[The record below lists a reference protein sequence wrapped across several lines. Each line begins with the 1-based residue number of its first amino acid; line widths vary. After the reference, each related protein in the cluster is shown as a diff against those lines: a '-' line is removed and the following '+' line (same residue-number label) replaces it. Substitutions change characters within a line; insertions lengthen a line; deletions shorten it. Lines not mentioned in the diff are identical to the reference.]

1 MAKTGEDSRNNGRMD
16 LAPNSDLRIAVVPG
30 DGIGLEIMDACRA
43 ILDALETRVGGYAL
57 SYTPYRAGAALF
69 AETGTD
75 ITDADFDALG
85 RADAILLGAIGD
97 PAVRHANGTEI
108 SPHLRIRTAFKLCT
122 GLRPAKA
129 YPNAPRRLR
138 DERAADIDLVVVRES
153 TEGLFHTAQI
163 GEIIDDLEATEIMKI
178 TRPVCEQLFDETF
191 ALARRRKAQG
201 GKGKVTC
208 VDKANVFK
216 AMAFFRKIFDER
228 AALHPDIEVGYN
240 YVDAQALDLIRRPW
254 DFDVLV
260 MENMFGDILSDLT
273 AALVGGM
280 GMAPCGEIG
289 RDHAMFQPAHG
300 SAPDIAGQDKANP
313 TAMILSAAMMLD
325 WLGDRHGVDAMVT
338 AARMLDDSVSEG
350 FASGRVNPM
359 EFGGPHGTK
368 EAVRSIID
376 IIKERS

>member
-1 MAKTGEDSRNNGRMD
+1 MTA
-16 LAPNSDLRIAVVPG
+16 NSDLSIAVIPG
-30 DGIGLEIMDACRA
+30 DGIGIEIIDGCLA
-43 ILDALETRVGGYAL
+43 ILDALQKRVGGYKLA
-57 SYTPYRAGAALF
+57 YKNYRIGAAFF
-69 AETGTD
+69 AETGVDMTD
-75 ITDADFDALG
+75 EDFEAMG
-85 RADAILLGAIGD
+85 RDDAILLGAIGD
-97 PAVRHANGTEI
+97 PKVRHPDGTEI
-108 SPHLRIRTAFKLCT
+108 SPHLRIRTRFSLCA

-138 DERAADIDLVVVRES
+138 DDRAADIDLVVVRES
-153 TEGLFHTAQI
+153 TEGLFHTALV
-163 GEIIDDLEATEIMKI
+163 GEVVDDREATEIMKI
-178 TRPVCEQLFDETF
+178 TRPVCEQLFDEAF
-191 ALARRRKAQG
+191 ALARRRKTRG

-254 DFDVLV
+254 EFDVLV
-260 MENMFGDILSDLT
+260 MENMFGDILSDLS

-289 RDHAMFQPAHG
+289 RNHAMFQPAHG

-325 WLGDRHGVDAMVT
+325 WLGDRHGVEALVS
-338 AARMLDDSVSEG
+338 AARVLDDAVCEG
-350 FASGRVNPM
+350 FASGRVNPI

-376 IIKERS
+376 IIGKAA

>member
-1 MAKTGEDSRNNGRMD
+1 MFAGENRRSNGRMD
-16 LAPNSDLRIAVVPG
+16 LAPNSDLRIAVLPG

-43 ILDALETRVGGYAL
+43 ILDALEGRVGGYTL
-57 SYTPYRAGAALF
+57 CYTPYRAGAALF
-69 AETGTD
+69 SETGTD
-75 ITDADFDALG
+75 ITDEDFDALG
-85 RADAILLGAIGD
+85 HADAILLGAIGD
-97 PAVRHANGTEI
+97 PTVRHPNGTEI

-216 AMAFFRKIFDER
+216 AMAFFRKVFDER
-228 AALHPDIEVGYN
+228 AARNPDIEVGYN

-254 DFDVLV
+254 EFDVLV

-313 TAMILSAAMMLD
+313 TAMILSAAMMLE
-325 WLGDRHGVDAMVT
+325 WLGERHDIDALKT
-338 AARMLDDSVSEG
+338 AAKVLEAAVSEG
-350 FASGRVNPM
+350 FASGRVNPK

-368 EAVRSIID
+368 ETARAVID
-376 IIKERS
+376 IIGETT

>member
-1 MAKTGEDSRNNGRMD
+1 MTK
-16 LAPNSDLRIAVVPG
+16 NSDLSIAVIPG
-30 DGIGLEIMDACRA
+30 DGIGIEIIDGCLA
-43 ILDALETRVGGYAL
+43 ILDALEKRVGGYNLA
-57 SYTPYRAGAALF
+57 YKNYRIGAAFF
-69 AETGTD
+69 AETGVDMTEE
-75 ITDADFDALG
+75 DFEAMG
-85 RADAILLGAIGD
+85 RDDAILLGAIGD
-97 PAVRHANGTEI
+97 PKVRHADGTEI
-108 SPHLRIRTAFKLCT
+108 SPHLRIRTRFNLCA

-129 YPNAPRRLR
+129 YANAPRRLR
-138 DERAADIDLVVVRES
+138 DDRAADIDLVVVRES
-153 TEGLFHTAQI
+153 TEGLFHTALI
-163 GEIIDDLEATEIMKI
+163 GEVVDDREATEIMKI
-178 TRPVCEQLFDETF
+178 TRPVCEQLFDEAF
-191 ALARRRKAQG
+191 ALARRRKARG

-260 MENMFGDILSDLT
+260 MENMFGDILSDLS

-289 RDHAMFQPAHG
+289 KHHAMFQPAHG

-325 WLGDRHGVDAMVT
+325 WLGDRHGVDALVT
-338 AARMLDDSVSEG
+338 AARVLDDAVSEG

-359 EFGGPHGTK
+359 EFGGPHGTR
-368 EAVRSIID
+368 EVTRSIID
-376 IIKERS
+376 IIGKAA